1 MIYLKNILRK
11 LNKRIEIKM
20 KENIKNQKLIFSKT
34 LLQTIFQKMLEITKK
49 LF

>member
-20 KENIKNQKLIFSKT
+20 KENIKNQKLTFSKT
-34 LLQTIFQKMLEITKK
+34 LLQTIFQKMNY
-49 LF
+49 